1 MYRIMIADD
10 EGIVIDSMKF
20 IIEKEFGNECEVQFA
35 KTGRSV
41 IELAERFRPDI
52 AVMDIHMPGINGI
65 EAIKEIKQFSANTI
79 FIVMSAYDKFDYAKE
94 AIKLGVLEYINKPMD
109 KLKVVN
115 VLKKAMELIDGEREK
130 RSNELMIK
138 EKLETIEPIIENG
151 LIYDILLQE
160 HFEEDID
167 SYKTILGIEQDYG
180 YMMAIVCGDS
190 QEGNHM
196 TNAIGSSVKVSGRY
210 QEIREGVKDFFN
222 CKIGNVMANKI
233 AVLIPLDSSKIEY
246 NDRTELID
254 KARQLTRILKKKNR
268 YKFQN
273 RNRRR

>member
-20 IIEKEFGNECEVQFA
+20 IIEKEFGSDCEVQFA

-167 SYKTILGIEQDYG
+167 SYKIYYRPL
-180 YMMAIVCGDS
+180 
-190 QEGNHM
+190 
-196 TNAIGSSVKVSGRY
+196 
-210 QEIREGVKDFFN
+210 
-222 CKIGNVMANKI
+222 KI
-233 AVLIPLDSSKIEY
+233 
-246 NDRTELID
+246 
-254 KARQLTRILKKKNR
+254 
-268 YKFQN
+268 F
-273 RNRRR
+273 